1 MNISQYGAFIK
12 TIELGSLTKA
22 AEVLG
27 YTQSGISHMLNALEN
42 ECELK
47 LLIRERSGV
56 RITSDGQQLMP
67 YFQSICNGQ
76 HNLSQK
82 INEIHRLESGLV
94 RVGTFTSVSAQ
105 WLPGMIKR
113 FQTDFPKIQ
122 FELLHGTNEEN
133 EEWVMNGR
141 VDCAFIRIPARK
153 QIDAIFLRR
162 DPLVAIL
169 PENHLLANNP
179 VLPMSALSEHSYIK
193 LDEGVDDEISEIF
206 EINRIT
212 PDVHFSERDD
222 YAIIAMVEKG
232 LGISVLPELVL
243 KDNSRKIVCKELE
256 TPAYRDLGVAVR
268 DRNMLSAS
276 AQKFLTYV
284 QLWIS
289 EEYGIVGSDILAT

>member
-1 MNISQYGAFIK
+1 MSITQYEAFIK

-27 YTQSGISHMLNALEN
+27 YTQSGISHMLNALES
-42 ECELK
+42 ECKLK
-47 LLIRERSGV
+47 LLIRDRSGV
-56 RITSDGQQLMP
+56 RITSEGQQLMP
-67 YFQSICNGQ
+67 FFQSISNGQ

-82 INEIHRLESGLV
+82 IIEIHRLESGLV

-113 FQTDFPKIQ
+113 FQADFPKIQ
-122 FELLHGTNEEN
+122 FDLLHGTNDEN
-133 EEWVMNGR
+133 EAWVNNGR
-141 VDCAFIRIPARK
+141 VDCAFVRMPANK
-153 QIDAIFLRR
+153 QLDALFLRR
-162 DPLVAIL
+162 DPLVVIL
-169 PENHLLANNP
+169 PEHHPMANKAIF
-179 VLPMSALSEHSYIK
+179 PMSAFSENSYIK

-206 EINRIT
+206 EVNNIT

-243 KDNSRKIVCKELE
+243 KDTSRKIVIKNLE
-256 TPAYRDLGVAVR
+256 APAFRDLGIAFK
-268 DRNMLSAS
+268 DREMLSAS
-276 AQKFLTYV
+276 AIKFISYV

-289 EEYGIVGSDILAT
+289 AEYGLT